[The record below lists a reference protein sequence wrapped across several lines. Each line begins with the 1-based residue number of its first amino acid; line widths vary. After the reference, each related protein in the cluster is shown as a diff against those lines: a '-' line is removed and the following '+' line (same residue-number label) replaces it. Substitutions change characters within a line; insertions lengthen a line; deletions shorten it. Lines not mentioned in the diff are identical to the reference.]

1 MFFFRAQGYEAELI
15 GPADVEQLIPWV
27 RVDDVE
33 GGMFIPGDGTT
44 DATDTAMA
52 LAKGARTNGKR
63 FE

>member
-1 MFFFRAQGYEAELI
+1 M
-15 GPADVEQLIPWV
+15 V
-27 RVDDVE
+27 RGLNDIE

-52 LAKGARTNGKR
+52 LDKGARTNGKR